1 VVILIVHINSRT
13 QTDLS
18 DALDAIDRIE
28 GDDSQRAY
36 LVEEMAASAIEMIGQ
51 LRCSAL
57 LDGWRGDEPADKDSL
72 ADCLVNLGALI
83 SQNPDI
89 SEMDLNPV
97 RVYPK
102 GILVLDALIQFTQ
115 K

>member
-1 VVILIVHINSRT
+1 MLGMGGTAAEAIGDIVTRVAPITRVE
-13 QTDLS
+13 
-18 DALDAIDRIE
+18 AL
-28 GDDSQRAY
+28 
-36 LVEEMAASAIEMIGQ
+36 EMIGQ
-51 LRCSAL
+51 LRCSEL

-72 ADCLVNLGALI
+72 AACLVNLGALI
-83 SQNPDI
+83 SHNPEI

-102 GILVLDALIQFTQ
+102 GVLVLDALIQIDQ